1 MPVEGRGGSIRR
13 MRTRGPLLS
22 PGVVAAGLL
31 AVACSQAPPPSKKR
45 PPPLVKIAR
54 PEVRDV
60 DVTLAYTVEV
70 KPIEQAELQSKVT
83 GYVQSIAVDKG
94 DHVRRGQVLAS
105 IRPSDLPEQANQAR
119 EQVGQAEA
127 QFKLE
132 AENARRSRELFKR
145 GLISKAELDTAEAR
159 LSVAQAARG
168 ASQAGLGVVSARLRE
183 TTIAAPFDG
192 WVTRRYM
199 DPGALVSPGPTA
211 QALLQIMRIDTVR
224 VFVNVLERDVPQLR
238 RGLPVSITVDAMP
251 GRTFTG
257 EVTRY
262 APALD
267 PATRTLE
274 AEIVVPNPEERG
286 LSGAPDR
293 PLKPGMYGH
302 AALRVATHRSSVVLP
317 VEAVMTEDEARYVFL
332 VENIQ
337 PGQPRESGRAR
348 RVPVKVGFDGG
359 SWLEI
364 VEGLRG
370 AEDVIVQGMDLISSG
385 AAVTLMRA
393 DGKGPAAPP
402 PQADA
407 AKTPGSTGKL

>member
-1 MPVEGRGGSIRR
+1 
-13 MRTRGPLLS
+13 MRTRGLLLS
-22 PGVVAAGLL
+22 PGAVAAGLVL
-31 AVACSQAPPPSKKR
+31 AACSTAPPASKKR

-94 DHVRRGQVLAS
+94 DRVRRGQVLAS

-132 AENARRSRELFKR
+132 SENARRSRELFKR
-145 GLISKAELDTAEAR
+145 GLISKAELDGQEAR
-159 LSVAQAARG
+159 LQVAQAARG

-183 TTIAAPFDG
+183 TAIVAPFDG
-192 WVTRRYM
+192 WVTRRYA
-199 DPGALVSPGPTA
+199 DPGTLVSPGPTA

-251 GRTFTG
+251 GRAFAGT
-257 EVTRY
+257 VTRY

-274 AEIVVPNPEERG
+274 AEIVIPNPEEH
-286 LSGAPDR
+286 GAGGVPAGIDR

-302 AALRVATHRSSVVLP
+302 AALRVATHKSSVVLP
-317 VEAVMTEDEARYVFL
+317 VEAVMAEDAARYAFV
-332 VENIQ
+332 VEEIK
-337 PGQPRESGRAR
+337 PGQPRETGRAR
-348 RVPVKVGFDGG
+348 RVPVKIGFDGG
-359 SWLEI
+359 SWLE
-364 VEGLRG
+364 VTEGLQG
-370 AEDVIVQGMDLISSG
+370 GEDVIVQGMDLISNG
-385 AAVTLMRA
+385 APVTLLRVDPKPAPQAGSAKA
-393 DGKGPAAPP
+393 DPP
-402 PQADA
+402 PSS
-407 AKTPGSTGKL
+407 TGTGKL